1 MCAEGVAKANLLS
14 MKEDLMKLRCYAMP
28 LLPIVVADPG
38 LVRHTIEALPC
49 RSMRREYPSCYISV
63 NAARILGATVLKRL
77 KILLLSAMIACV
89 VSAADALV
97 ARAQVAPKPAPAPV
111 DINARP
117 TPTLVDASV
126 ADDPAVNKM
135 LEAYTPKVRALG
147 EVIGKLKG
155 DLRKAGVGG
164 GSLGNFVADGMKA
177 EAERKL
183 GKPVAVAVTNSGG
196 LRKNVITEGDLR
208 LQDIFE
214 LLPFENAL
222 VAFDLTGAQVIDLLR
237 GVVARSDAQSG
248 AKIKY
253 KLNDQKRPEL
263 ETVRLLIDGQEK
275 EIDPAATYTVISIDF
290 LLRVTGGDYAVV
302 LSQAN
307 NIRPLLLTTR
317 DAIMQYVRA
326 ETAAG
331 REIKAT
337 LDGRF
342 IFDRPEGATA
352 EEPQ

>member
-1 MCAEGVAKANLLS
+1 LIR
-14 MKEDLMKLRCYAMP
+14 LR
-28 LLPIVVADPG
+28 
-38 LVRHTIEALPC
+38 T
-49 RSMRREYPSCYISV
+49 
-63 NAARILGATVLKRL
+63 
-77 KILLLSAMIACV
+77 LLLSAMLAFV
-89 VSAADALV
+89 VSAGNALV
-97 ARAQVAPKPAPAPV
+97 ASAQVATKPAPAPAPV

-117 TPTLVDASV
+117 TQTLVDASV

-135 LEAYTPKVRALG
+135 LEVYTPRVRALG

-155 DLRKAGVGG
+155 DLRKGGVGA
-164 GSLGNFVADGMKA
+164 GSLGNFVADGMRV
-177 EAERKL
+177 EAGRKL

-208 LQDIFE
+208 LQDMFE

-237 GVVARSDAQSG
+237 GVVGRRDAQSG
-248 AKIKY
+248 ARIKY
-253 KLNDQKRPEL
+253 KLNEQKRPQL

-275 EIDPAATYTVISIDF
+275 EIDPAATYTVISIDY

-302 LSQAN
+302 LSQAK
-307 NIRPLLLTTR
+307 NIRPLGLTMR
-317 DAIMQYVRA
+317 DALTQYVKA

-342 IFDRPEGATA
+342 IFDNPEGATT

>member
-1 MCAEGVAKANLLS
+1 M
-14 MKEDLMKLRCYAMP
+14 
-28 LLPIVVADPG
+28 I
-38 LVRHTIEALPC
+38 
-49 RSMRREYPSCYISV
+49 
-63 NAARILGATVLKRL
+63 RL
-77 KILLLSAMIACV
+77 KTLLLSATLAFV
-89 VSAADALV
+89 VSAGNALV
-97 ARAQVAPKPAPAPV
+97 ASAQVSSKPVPAPAPV

-117 TPTLVDASV
+117 TQTLIDASV

-155 DLRKAGVGG
+155 DLRKGGVGA
-164 GSLGNFVADGMKA
+164 GSLGNFVTNGLKA

-183 GKPVAVAVTNSGG
+183 GKPVAVTVTNSGG

-237 GVVARSDAQSG
+237 GVVGRRDAQSG
-248 AKIKY
+248 ARIKY
-253 KLNDQKRPEL
+253 KLNEQKRPEL

-275 EIDPAATYTVISIDF
+275 EIDPAATYTVISIDY

-302 LSQAN
+302 LSQAK
-307 NIRPLLLTTR
+307 NIRPLGLTMR
-317 DAIMQYVRA
+317 DALTQYVKA

-342 IFDRPEGATA
+342 IFTGPEGATE